1 MSEGKEKQCLVKC
14 GVCGWE
20 NYLNDKEC
28 QGKRILFLKCENCS
42 AKGVDLRFLKPFERP
57 IVIRGSFLNRFLY
70 EFLMFWVNLKNL
82 LFNFGNLVVSKVL
95 GLRNLSRSKMY
106 VLASI
111 VVGVALI
118 FLGWFVLRSFLV
130 HLVLAAVSL
139 VSGIIS
145 WSLSGEE

>member
-1 MSEGKEKQCLVKC
+1 MSEGKEKRCLVKC

-20 NYLNDKEC
+20 NYLSVEEC
-28 QGKRILFLKCENCS
+28 QGKRILFLKCENCG
-42 AKGVDLRFLKPFERP
+42 AKGVDLRSLRTFEKP
-57 IVIRGSFLNRFLY
+57 ITISGSFLNRFLY

-82 LFNFGNLVVSKVL
+82 LFNFGSLLVSKVL
-95 GLRNLSRSKMY
+95 DLRNLSKSKLY
-106 VLASI
+106 ILASV

-118 FLGWFVLRSFLV
+118 FLGWFVLRTFLI

-139 VSGIIS
+139 ISGIIS

>member
-1 MSEGKEKQCLVKC
+1 MSEGKEKRCLVKC

-20 NYLNDKEC
+20 NYFNVWEC
-28 QGKRILFLKCENCS
+28 QGKRILFLKCENCG
-42 AKGVDLRFLKPFERP
+42 AKGVYLRSLKSFEKP
-57 IVIRGSFLNRFLY
+57 IVIRASFFNRFLY
-70 EFLMFWVNLKNL
+70 EFFMLWVKLKDL
-82 LFNFGNLVVSKVL
+82 SFNFGNLVVSKIM

-106 VLASI
+106 ILAS
-111 VVGVALI
+111 VVIGVVLV

-139 VSGIIS
+139 ISGIIS